1 MMRPRWHQSYVF
13 VKDNPT
19 FYGPRRSL
27 YAPFV
32 EASLIRTVFILFCF
46 ALCLTRRF
54 ADIGIQDSILGRQ
67 QGEAVIVDFGILNA
81 IPCLLLCFSNRCT
94 VYASYLELSSRR
106 LTIRSPFSF
115 AIVYSLH
122 QHTIS
127 PRATQPRDRP
137 CNASRALRRSQQPT
151 HFRSLQ
157 GGR

>member
-1 MMRPRWHQSYVF
+1 MRPRWHQSYVF

-54 ADIGIQDSILGRQ
+54 ADIGIQDSITWTSAGR
-67 QGEAVIVDFGILNA
+67 GCD
-81 IPCLLLCFSNRCT
+81 CRLLVFLMLFPVFAMFLKSLHR
-94 VYASYLELSSRR
+94 LRFLPELSSRR
-106 LTIRSPFSF
+106 LTIMSPCSF